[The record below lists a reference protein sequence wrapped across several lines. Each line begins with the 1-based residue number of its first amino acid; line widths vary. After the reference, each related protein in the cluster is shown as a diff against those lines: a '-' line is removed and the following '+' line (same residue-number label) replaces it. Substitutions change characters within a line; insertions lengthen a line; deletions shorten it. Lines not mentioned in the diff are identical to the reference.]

1 LKKFLDWLERSITQI
16 DLFSRR
22 HRGMLENEKVDE
34 YFTNASPKTENEHD
48 DES

>member
-1 LKKFLDWLERSITQI
+1 
-16 DLFSRR
+16 
-22 HRGMLENEKVDE
+22 MLENEKVDE